1 MKVAIVGS
9 GASGMVAASI
19 VSLKHE
25 VYLLDGEEKQGK
37 KILLTGNG
45 KCNYWNED
53 ITLDKYNTD
62 DFEKLENIISEENQE
77 EVLSFLENIGLFP
90 KIKNGYYYP
99 FSGQASSVREL
110 LIRNL
115 EKNNI
120 KILTGFKVKF
130 IEKQGNVYKIKSET
144 EELVV
149 DKIILAAGS
158 CVLGKTGSD
167 GSGYTLAKSL
177 GHKINEVSPSL
188 VSLFT
193 LEKDLKDASGVRCDA
208 TLTLLINGQE
218 IEKEQG
224 ELQITDFGISG
235 ICTFNVSGKAS
246 RALQENKNVQVN
258 INFLPYLEENF
269 SVWFEKRSTKLKD
282 FTLEELLES
291 VIPYKL
297 MFVILNKAKCRKDD
311 IWENLSDEKKC
322 LLEKYLTNFPVTITN
337 TNTFE
342 KSQVATG
349 GVSLS
354 EINEDTMESKISEG
368 LYIVGEL
375 LDVDGK
381 CGGFNLAFAFISGY
395 LAGRSV

>member
-1 MKVAIVGS
+1 MKVAIIGS
-9 GASGMVAASI
+9 GASGVISANIAS
-19 VSLKHE
+19 KNNE

-45 KCNYWNED
+45 KCNYWNDD

-62 DFEKLENIISEENQE
+62 DFEKLKKIISKDNQE
-77 EVLSFLENIGLFP
+77 EVLNFLESIGLFP

-99 FSGQASSVREL
+99 YSGQASSVREL
-110 LIRNL
+110 LLKNL
-115 EKNNI
+115 ERNNV
-120 KILTGFKVKF
+120 KILTGFKVKE
-130 IEKQGNVYKIKSET
+130 IIKEENGYKIKSEK
-144 EELVV
+144 EELIV
-149 DKIILAAGS
+149 DKVILATGS
-158 CVLGKTGSD
+158 NVLEKTGSD
-167 GSGYTLAKSL
+167 GSGYNLATNL
-177 GHKINEVSPSL
+177 GHKVNEVSPSL

-193 LEKDLKDASGVRCDA
+193 QEKDLKDASGVRTDA
-208 TLTLLINGQE
+208 TLTLLINGKE

-235 ICTFNVSGKAS
+235 ICTFNISGKVS
-246 RALQENKNVQVN
+246 RSLQINNNVQVL
-258 INFLPYLEENF
+258 INFLPFLEEDF
-269 SVWFEKRSTKLKD
+269 DTWFEKRSTKLKD

-297 MFVILNKAKCRKDD
+297 MFVILNKAKCKK
-311 IWENLSDEKKC
+311 DEKWESLSEEKKK
-322 LLEKYLTNFPVTITN
+322 LLEKYLTSFPVTITS

-342 KSQVATG
+342 KAQVATG

-354 EINEDTMESKISEG
+354 EINEETMESNLNKG

-381 CGGFNLAFAFISGY
+381 CGGFNLAFAFITGY
-395 LAGRSV
+395 IAGSSV